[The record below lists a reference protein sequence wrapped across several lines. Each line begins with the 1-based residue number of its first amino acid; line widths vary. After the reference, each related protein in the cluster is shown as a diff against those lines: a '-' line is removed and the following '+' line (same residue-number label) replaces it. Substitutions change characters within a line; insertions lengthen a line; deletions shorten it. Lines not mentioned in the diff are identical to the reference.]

1 VPIFD
6 QGYQHWS
13 GSLSGHAWRWLAIA
27 RHGVRTGM
35 KTRLMRVFLLCAW
48 TPALAMV
55 AMLCF
60 WGLLERKSELIK
72 PLVQFLSFIQPQ
84 ILADPR
90 HYRVEVW
97 TICYDFFLTVELRF
111 AMVLILLVGPNLIS
125 QDLRFNALPLYFS
138 RPLRRID
145 YFLGKLAVI
154 AAFLAM
160 VIIAP
165 ALIGYVLGLL
175 FSLDV
180 TILRDTLP
188 LLLSTLVYGAVV
200 SASAGLLVL
209 ALSSLSRNT
218 RYVVLFWLGIWFVS
232 GVTSQV
238 LQDVNREQR
247 RHALFAD
254 LRERQRGA
262 FDTDM
267 PPEERMRRQR
277 QWQREWQGAYQKLQT
292 AEAAE
297 ARKDWRPL
305 ISYTAN
311 LSRLGEQLLGTAKAW
326 QKISLLRPPDE
337 RERFVYDYTGPQY
350 PWYWSAGVLAGL
362 LGLSAWILNRRVR
375 SLDRLK

>member
-218 RYVVLFWLGIWFVS
+218 RYVVLFWLGI
-232 GVTSQV
+232 
-238 LQDVNREQR
+238 
-247 RHALFAD
+247 
-254 LRERQRGA
+254 
-262 FDTDM
+262 
-267 PPEERMRRQR
+267 
-277 QWQREWQGAYQKLQT
+277 
-292 AEAAE
+292 
-297 ARKDWRPL
+297 
-305 ISYTAN
+305 
-311 LSRLGEQLLGTAKAW
+311 
-326 QKISLLRPPDE
+326 
-337 RERFVYDYTGPQY
+337 
-350 PWYWSAGVLAGL
+350 
-362 LGLSAWILNRRVR
+362 
-375 SLDRLK
+375 